1 MLSSEHSH
9 HILKR
14 RLINFRVVELSRLAA
29 SYRLSQLLMIVS
41 ENKTQRSF
49 PEINK
54 KQDLVKCTW
63 LTVWLRNLISPR
75 GPMTMQE
82 DSRQKLSNQWAVSPY
97 DLTLTALR
105 SSVWTRTRAEIKGS
119 NITCMSRVRTKS
131 TRLKV
136 WKCVSQNKRVQLCLI
151 ISSVW
156 GQNRLH
162 NVVYRDK
169 TPYSLSVSR

>member
-54 KQDLVKCTW
+54 KLGKMHMTYCLAQKFDFPTW
-63 LTVWLRNLISPR
+63 AHDDAGRQSPKTVQS
-75 GPMTMQE
+75 M
-82 DSRQKLSNQWAVSPY
+82 SRQSMWPHAYSSSFVCMNTNQSRDKRQQYNLYVPSSDQINQTQGVKMCLTEQKSAAVSY
-97 DLTLTALR
+97 YIFSL
-105 SSVWTRTRAEIKGS
+105 
-119 NITCMSRVRTKS
+119 RTKQV
-131 TRLKV
+131 TQ
-136 WKCVSQNKRVQLCLI
+136 C
-151 ISSVW
+151 
-156 GQNRLH
+156 
-162 NVVYRDK
+162 
-169 TPYSLSVSR
+169 SLPG